1 MAKRSGTT
9 RSVGSSGAS
18 ATRTASAPVAVA
30 MVSGGS
36 VETRREA
43 MTSEQRLANASVKL
57 TSSDMKW
64 VERPDD
70 EANEDLGRN
79 DLKRW
84 DIPNIPYKDGE
95 RTRTTYATITQFLDR
110 PGGRVAGYE
119 IYFDKAGPVGEAK
132 TLSEAKE
139 KLLRYINSKRG

>member
-1 MAKRSGTT
+1 
-9 RSVGSSGAS
+9 
-18 ATRTASAPVAVA
+18 
-30 MVSGGS
+30 
-36 VETRREA
+36 
-43 MTSEQRLANASVKL
+43 
-57 TSSDMKW
+57 MKW

-70 EANEDLGRN
+70 EANEDLGRS

-95 RTRTTYATITQFLDR
+95 RTRTSYATITQFLDR
-110 PGGRVAGYE
+110 PGGRVGGYE
-119 IYFDKAGPVGEAK
+119 IYFDKAYSVGEAK